1 VSSSPATHP
10 YRGAATGGF
19 SLLELLV
26 VLMIVA
32 IMMGLLSMS
41 VSRGVSGAEVRN
53 ASRQIAAGMRY
64 TRSLAL
70 RTKQAQRFIV
80 DVEDKSWQAGD
91 REEKRLPEGMEV
103 ELFTARE
110 EMLDETRGAI
120 RFFPDGSATG
130 GRVTVSAGER
140 EWDIGVEWLTG
151 EITQGEPD
159 RI

>member
-1 VSSSPATHP
+1 MHTTRPGGVV
-10 YRGAATGGF
+10 ATGGF

-32 IMMGLLSMS
+32 IIMALVGMS
-41 VSRGVSGAEVRN
+41 VGRGVSGAEVRN
-53 ASRQIAAGMRY
+53 ASREIAAGMRY

-80 DVEDKSWQAGD
+80 DVEDKSWKAGD
-91 REEKRLPEGMEV
+91 RAEESLPESMEL
-103 ELFTARE
+103 ELFTAQE
-110 EMLDETRGAI
+110 EMLDEARGAI

-130 GRVTVSAGER
+130 GRVTLSAGER

-159 RI
+159 EI

>member
-1 VSSSPATHP
+1 
-10 YRGAATGGF
+10 
-19 SLLELLV
+19 V

-32 IMMGLLSMS
+32 IMMGLVSMS